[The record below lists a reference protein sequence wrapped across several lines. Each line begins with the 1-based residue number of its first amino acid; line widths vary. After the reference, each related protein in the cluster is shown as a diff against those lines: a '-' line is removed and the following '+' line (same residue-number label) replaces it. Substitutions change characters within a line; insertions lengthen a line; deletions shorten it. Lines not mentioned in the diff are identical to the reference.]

1 METRFLLRLAQALI
15 DWAKKIAHPDGNLA
29 RSRFLR
35 VPLQVDSE
43 EPPSGSQL
51 TPQVRFMIGSLKGAS
66 TTEADY
72 LRYLEAK
79 YR

>member
-15 DWAKKIAHPDGNLA
+15 DWAKKIAHPDGKLA
-29 RSRFLR
+29 GSRFPR
-35 VPLQVDSE
+35 VPVRLHSGESSPGSE
-43 EPPSGSQL
+43 L
-51 TPQVRFMIGSLKGAS
+51 TPRVRSMIGSLKGAS

-72 LRYLEAK
+72 RRHLEAK